1 MRTRHSKAL
10 IFIGFFVIGLFFTM
24 VYLHAQE
31 SVRVIQ
37 VHAKRF
43 SFTPSEITLQKG
55 ETVKLVLT
63 SEDVPHA
70 LVIPELNVKQ
80 EVSKGHPAEVTIVAD
95 KAGDFHGMCGH
106 FCGTGHG
113 SMLFTVHV
121 KDK

>member
-10 IFIGFFVIGLFFTM
+10 IFIGFFVIGLFVTM

-121 KDK
+121 KDN